1 MNPTIKRFLSL
12 LWMAV
17 FGIPFLLLGRVVAAD
32 FGTEIFRAAAIGL
45 AVKAAS
51 ADLNKAINALTF
63 QNKVPAGM
71 STKVVPILS
80 VGEKG
85 YVGAAQVA
93 GPQSYVNSV
102 QAVWLYEDNFS
113 QNEFRL
119 KVYVPSASLNPLE
132 LKRVQKVGISAI
144 VDVSLDG
151 RWKSQT
157 YSRSVGAGDILK
169 AGVVAVAINAAADPL
184 NKAINSIAGGWNTST
199 KVVPVATIG
208 DKAYIG
214 GAQVAGAASSLGKVK
229 AVYQYEDIFD
239 GGKFRIKAFVPSNST
254 NPLQISRV
262 SGIGLTALIDTS
274 IADQQRIRERQ
285 DYWRTAEVKYAPLN
299 TRLQERFKD
308 DIVVLE
314 PRHDRGLH
322 LGWYIG
328 KGNQKKYLT
337 GVWAQRYRALG
348 DKDKEDFAAWW
359 YEHEKDKPEVREKNW
374 KTWIENR
381 KALGK
386 QTGVTNRSDDND
398 NNRNKSNGKGKSDD
412 KERGKSGN
420 KPKNK

>member
-1 MNPTIKRFLSL
+1 MNPKIRRHLSL
-12 LWMAV
+12 VWMIV
-17 FGIPFLLLGRVVAAD
+17 FGIPFLLLGSVAAAD
-32 FGTEIFRAAAIGL
+32 LGTEVFRAAAIGL
-45 AVKAAS
+45 AVKAVS
-51 ADLNKAINALTF
+51 ADLNKAINTLTF
-63 QNKVPAGM
+63 QNKVPTGM

-93 GPQSYVNSV
+93 GPQSYVDLV

-132 LKRVQKVGISAI
+132 LKRVQKVGVSAI

-151 RWKSQT
+151 RWKGQT
-157 YSRSVGAGDILK
+157 YSRSVGVGDVLK

-199 KVVPVATIG
+199 KIVPVATIG

-214 GAQVAGAASSLGKVK
+214 GAQVAGAVSSLDKVK

-239 GGKFRIKAFVPSNST
+239 NGKFRIKAFVPSDST
-254 NPLQISRV
+254 NPLRVSRV

-285 DYWRTAEVKYAPLN
+285 DYWRKAEVKYIPLN
-299 TRLQERFKD
+299 NRLQERFKD

-314 PRHDRGLH
+314 PRHDKGLH

-337 GVWAQRYRALG
+337 GVWAQRYRALD
-348 DKDKEDFAAWW
+348 DKGKEDFATWW

-374 KTWIENR
+374 KAWTEDR
-381 KALGK
+381 KALGN
-386 QTGVTNRSDDND
+386 QAGVTNGSDDND
-398 NNRNKSNGKGKSDD
+398 RNGNNSRGKSDD
-412 KERGKSGN
+412 KKRGKSGN